1 VCDNTSTKILPIVL
15 MEEVNFWVGKEYI
28 AYAIVNG
35 LIGSVAL
42 WSFWTPFI
50 SFLALPIASAV
61 MKQDICKGVNIL
73 PSSHILPR
81 TTANAGQILLNKDYE
96 SLTYLNQ
103 GNIVSL
109 WLLAAF
115 AITLSLWIASSII
128 QKANLDINH
137 IIKLNSILFV
147 IIITIELGFFMGVGL
162 KFIPFNLKDVY
173 YETINEVTT
182 NMAPYT

>member
-1 VCDNTSTKILPIVL
+1 
-15 MEEVNFWVGKEYI
+15 MEEVNFWSRKQYL

-50 SFLALPIASAV
+50 TFLALPIASAV
-61 MKQDICKGVNIL
+61 MKQDICKGINIL
-73 PSSHILPR
+73 PTTGVLPE
-81 TTANAGQILLNKDYE
+81 TSATAGRILLNEDKE
-96 SLTYLNQ
+96 SLGYLNQ

-109 WLLAAF
+109 WLLAGL
-115 AITLSLWIASSII
+115 AIVLSLWISSTII
-128 QKANLDINH
+128 KNAQLDINH
-137 IIKLNSILFV
+137 IIKLNSILFF

-173 YETINEVTT
+173 HETISEVVQ
-182 NMAPYT
+182 NMAPFSY